1 MPVLQ
6 TSLIQTWCKQA
17 KVRCPEIGLSSSR
30 DIVDCEILLRY
41 CRYSRDIVAN
51 CLYWIVFDLN
61 VVQQAQCVTLRSTSV
76 QVEILR
82 VNWESWDIVSTGFE
96 SFLTQNWFRLGAAG
110 SVRCPEIVLSW
121 PEAQVEIMCQHLPP
135 PNIGL
140 KGKSKC
146 NLAFLQRP
154 LTYWQM
160 RRGSARALKCTLVVS
175 PLFRS
180 SSISTSA
187 MHFWKV
193 HFGKYTFEQCTL
205 VVSPSWLLYC
215 SHSGNCLAQWT

>member
-6 TSLIQTWCKQA
+6 PSLIQTWCKQA

-61 VVQQAQCVTLRSTSV
+61 LVQQAQCVTLRSTSV

-135 PNIGL
+135 PQYCSERQKQMQSCIFATASHL
-140 KGKSKC
+140 
-146 NLAFLQRP
+146 LADAPWQR
-154 LTYWQM
+154 
-160 RRGSARALKCTLVVS
+160 ARALKCTLVVS

-187 MHFWKV
+187 LHFWKI
-193 HFGKYTFEQCTL
+193 HFWEIHFWE
-205 VVSPSWLLYC
+205 VR
-215 SHSGNCLAQWT
+215 